1 MTKKI
6 ETITKQIIP
15 VLKKYKV
22 KKASIFGSFAR
33 GEEKR
38 QSDLDI
44 LVELGELGGLFTLVG
59 LKRELE
65 KVSKRKVDLLTYRS
79 INPLIKS
86 YIKKDEIK
94 VYG

>member
-1 MTKKI
+1 MPKKI
-6 ETITKQIIP
+6 ATVISQITPI
-15 VLKKYKV
+15 LRKYKV

-33 GEEKR
+33 GEEKKN
-38 QSDLDI
+38 SDLDI
-44 LVELGELGGLFTLVG
+44 LVELGEIGGLLALAG

-65 KVSKRKVDLLTYRS
+65 KVSKRRVDLLTYRA
-79 INPLIKS
+79 IHPPIKQ

>member
-6 ETITKQIIP
+6 ETIIKQINP
-15 VLKKYKV
+15 VLKRYKV

-33 GEEKR
+33 GEENKK
-38 QSDLDI
+38 SDLDI
-44 LVELGELGGLFTLVG
+44 LVELGELGGLLTLVS

-65 KVSKRKVDLLTYRS
+65 KVAKRKVDLITYRS
-79 INPLIKS
+79 VYPLIEQS
-86 YIKKDEIK
+86 IKKDEIK

>member
-6 ETITKQIIP
+6 ETITKQITP

-22 KKASIFGSFAR
+22 RKASIFGSFAR
-33 GEEKR
+33 GEEKKK
-38 QSDLDI
+38 SDLDI
-44 LVELGELGGLFTLVG
+44 LVELGGMEGLLTLVS

-79 INPLIKS
+79 VHPLIKS
-86 YIKKDEIK
+86 YVKKDEIK

>member
-6 ETITKQIIP
+6 GVIAKQITP
-15 VLKKYKV
+15 VLAKYKV
-22 KKASIFGSFAR
+22 KKAYIFGSFAR
-33 GEEKR
+33 GEEKIA
-38 QSDLDI
+38 SDLDI
-44 LVELGELGGLFTLVG
+44 LVELGEIGGLLALVS

-65 KVSKRKVDLLTYRS
+65 KVSKRKVDLLTRRA
-79 INPLIKS
+79 IHPLVKA

>member
-6 ETITKQIIP
+6 ATITKQIIP
-15 VLKKYKV
+15 VLIKYKV

-33 GEEKR
+33 GEEKKK
-38 QSDLDI
+38 SDLDV
-44 LVELGELGGLFTLVG
+44 LVELGEIGGLLTLVS

-79 INPLIKS
+79 IHPLIKS
-86 YIKKDEIK
+86 YIKKDAIK

>member
-1 MTKKI
+1 MTKKLEI
-6 ETITKQIIP
+6 ITKQITP

-33 GEEKR
+33 GEEKIK
-38 QSDLDI
+38 SDLDI
-44 LVELGELGGLFTLVG
+44 LVELGEIGGLLALVG

-65 KVSKRKVDLLTYRS
+65 HVSKKRVDLLTYRS
-79 INPLIKS
+79 IHPLIKQ
-86 YIKKDEIK
+86 YVKNDEIK